1 MKSCKAAV
9 APVVAVL
16 LICGLCLVIPQA
28 PAAADDKKMKPE
40 ELIAHHLEAIGSPEA
55 RAAATSR
62 VASGRV
68 NVVNR
73 VGNAGSISGQAMLV
87 SSGAK
92 VRFGMNFP
100 APDYSG
106 EDLAFDGKKVMTGFL
121 SQGRRSALS
130 MFLNAQEVML
140 KEGLVGGVLSTA
152 WPLLRV
158 EQLQPRLD
166 YRGLKKIDGQQLHE
180 LSYRGNKGKADLR
193 IMLYFDQAAFR
204 HLRTEYSFEIGA
216 PPGNGPNESG
226 RQQESRFK
234 VIETFDDFRQVDGLT
249 LPHKYKLQLSAETM
263 RGSML
268 SDWMLDVT
276 RISHKEKFEEEIFTI
291 R

>member
-1 MKSCKAAV
+1 MKSCEATV
-9 APVVAVL
+9 APVIAVL
-16 LICGLCLVIPQA
+16 LICGLTLVVRQA

-55 RAAATSR
+55 RAAAVSR

-73 VGNAGSISGQAMLV
+73 VGNAGSISGQAMMV
-87 SSGAK
+87 SSGARL
-92 VRFGMNFP
+92 RFGMNFP
-100 APDYSG
+100 AQDYPG
-106 EDLAFDGKKVMTGFL
+106 EDMAFDGKKAMTGFL

-180 LSYRGNKGKADLR
+180 LSYRGNRGKAELR
-193 IMLYFDQAAFR
+193 IMLYFDPVTFR

-216 PPGNGPNESG
+216 PLGNGPNESG

-268 SDWMLDVT
+268 SDWTLEVT